1 MKIKISFYIF
11 NHKFSNDVVNS
22 AIAMNLFFG

>member
-1 MKIKISFYIF
+1 MKIKILFYTF

-22 AIAMNLFFG
+22 AVAMNFFFW